1 MNWVG
6 ARHVVPTTRGGD
18 IKMSNGIYNQYTGY
32 HNRRSIRLREYD
44 YSHSGYY
51 FVTICIDDRMK
62 RLFGDVVDG
71 EFVGNEF
78 SGIVHACWND
88 LPNHYTHIRLD
99 EFVIMPNHIHGI
111 IVIRD
116 STNIVGAGFKPAPTT
131 GTGRDWNRAG
141 FNPAPTTRHGL
152 PEIVRALKTFSSRR
166 INQTGMLFK
175 WQRDYY
181 EHVVR
186 NETSL
191 FLIRKYVRENPVR
204 WECDA
209 ENHIDLE
216 IDEYGK

>member
-1 MNWVG
+1 
-6 ARHVVPTTRGGD
+6 
-18 IKMSNGIYNQYTGY
+18 
-32 HNRRSIRLREYD
+32 
-44 YSHSGYY
+44 
-51 FVTICIDDRMK
+51 VTICIDDRTK

-116 STNIVGAGFKPAPTT
+116 STNIVGAGLKPAPT

-141 FNPAPTTRHGL
+141 LKPAPTGTGRDWNRAGLKPAPTTRHGL

-181 EHVVR
+181 EHIIR

-191 FLIRKYVRENPVR
+191 FLIRKYVRENPVQ

-209 ENHIDLE
+209 ENHIDRE